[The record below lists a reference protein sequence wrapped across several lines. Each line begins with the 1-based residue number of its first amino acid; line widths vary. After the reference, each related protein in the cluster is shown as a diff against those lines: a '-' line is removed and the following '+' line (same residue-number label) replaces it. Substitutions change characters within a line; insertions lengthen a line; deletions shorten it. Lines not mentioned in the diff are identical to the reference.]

1 MGLEGKT
8 LIFIHIPKAG
18 GITLCHTLLR
28 QYDPSLVHWMQSPD
42 PPSADELSQL
52 PIDQR
57 KKLKVLMGHMPFGL
71 HLLLPQETT
80 HITFLR
86 DPIERTISYYS
97 YVSQRLP
104 DDPYYDAVVN
114 KMSLEDYLVSGLFA
128 DNGQTRR
135 LAGLVAD
142 EPCTTATLDIAI
154 NNIRECF
161 SLVGVTEYYDETL
174 MIWKRIFG
182 WSMPLY
188 TKQNVTKKRLRRED
202 VPSSVIKELEDINI
216 IDLELYKHVK
226 DRIEFEIRNQGDKFS
241 GQVKRFKVLNH
252 IYSMFSVFP
261 TPLKRS
267 AKRIFRS
274 LRVVM

>member
-42 PPSADELSQL
+42 PQSADELSQL

-86 DPIERTISYYS
+86 DPIERTLSYYS

-226 DRIEFEIRNQGDKFS
+226 DRIEFEIRNQGDNFS
-241 GQVKRFKVLNH
+241 GQVKRFKVLNR

-267 AKRIFRS
+267 AKRILRS